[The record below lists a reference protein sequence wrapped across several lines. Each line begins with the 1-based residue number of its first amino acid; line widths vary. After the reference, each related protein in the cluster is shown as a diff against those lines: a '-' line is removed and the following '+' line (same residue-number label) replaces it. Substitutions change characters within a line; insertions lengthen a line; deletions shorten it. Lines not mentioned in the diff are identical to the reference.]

1 MTLRPEFGITMF
13 AGFLRGRCDMMV
25 PLTAWVKYTQAPV
38 ILGAAHLFEEP
49 GALDKVVVAAGDW
62 FKRHVQTIRN
72 TK

>member
-1 MTLRPEFGITMF
+1 
-13 AGFLRGRCDMMV
+13 MMV